1 MPYTKKDYPNTMKNL
16 PKEVREKAID
26 ILNTLLEDKNMQ
38 ENIAIPTSISRAKDW
53 AANRGIDF
61 EKTETDSKSHGN
73 DLYVL
78 SRNDEWI
85 IKKEKSEKASFTFSN
100 KKDAIDKAFKMAEE
114 NKVNVT
120 IYGTDGKI
128 QTRKSFVK

>member
-1 MPYTKKDYPNTMKNL
+1 MPYTKNDYPNTMKNL

-26 ILNTLLEDKNMQ
+26 ILNTLLEDKNMK
-38 ENIAIPTSISRAKDW
+38 ESVAIPTSISRAKDW

-73 DLYVL
+73 DLYVIP
-78 SRNDEWI
+78 RNDEWM

-100 KKDAIDKAFKMAEE
+100 KKDAIDKAFEMAEDK
-114 NKVNVT
+114 KVNVT

-128 QTRKSFVK
+128 QTRRSFVK